1 MPCNCGKRRVATQPK
16 KIVKTPPRKPD
27 GNGSNNTSTNVIRR
41 IIRRA
46 AR

>member
-1 MPCNCGKRRVATQPK
+1 MACNCGKKKLATQPK
-16 KIVKTPPRKPD
+16 KIVKTQPK
-27 GNGSNNTSTNVIRR
+27 SNTGSTNATKR

>member
-1 MPCNCGKRRVATQPK
+1 MCNCSKRSVATQPK
-16 KIVKTPPRKPD
+16 KIIKSQPSNT
-27 GNGSNNTSTNVIRR
+27 NNTNRIKR

>member
-1 MPCNCGKRRVATQPK
+1 MACNCGKRKLSTQPK
-16 KIVKTPPRKPD
+16 KIVRTQPNTNNSNKTNATK
-27 GNGSNNTSTNVIRR
+27 R

>member
-1 MPCNCGKRRVATQPK
+1 MGCNCGKKKLATQPK
-16 KIVKTPPRKPD
+16 KIVKTPQT
-27 GNGSNNTSTNVIRR
+27 NSGSNSTPNRR